1 LEIAGPGRGEGVREG
16 DEDALHLCRAC
27 LWIFRAFVVNRK
39 GFVVEMKGL
48 FVESWSGVDDRV
60 VISIATFR
68 EFVAFL
74 QCMVRESCCHVW
86 MIES

>member
-1 LEIAGPGRGEGVREG
+1 M
-16 DEDALHLCRAC
+16 
-27 LWIFRAFVVNRK
+27 
-39 GFVVEMKGL
+39 EMKGL
-48 FVESWSGVDDRV
+48 FVESWSCVDDRV

-74 QCMVRESCCHVW
+74 QCMVRELCCHVW